1 MPNVQQ
7 IAQEMLAGVEVI
19 LPYFAALAT
28 TAFLIRYFTNIKDE
42 IFRKLLHMIL
52 VVALMF
58 WPFVFDHWYAA
69 ALVALL
75 CIAAFYPLLALLG
88 RIDAFSSFVNE
99 RSTGEFKASL
109 TLVLLMYATVL
120 ALCWGWRGERILS
133 VAAISAWG
141 YGDATAALVGKR
153 FGRHPIEGR
162 LVEGRKS
169 LEGSLAMFA
178 VSFVSVLVVLVIRGG
193 MTWPHLLLTALVTAL
208 VTTVVELV
216 SHHGN
221 DTVTCPLA
229 ATAVLIPLTWLLG
242 G

>member
-1 MPNVQQ
+1 
-7 IAQEMLAGVEVI
+7 
-19 LPYFAALAT
+19 
-28 TAFLIRYFTNIKDE
+28 
-42 IFRKLLHMIL
+42 MIL

-75 CIAAFYPLLALLG
+75 CIAAF
-88 RIDAFSSFVNE
+88 
-99 RSTGEFKASL
+99 
-109 TLVLLMYATVL
+109 
-120 ALCWGWRGERILS
+120 
-133 VAAISAWG
+133 
-141 YGDATAALVGKR
+141 VGKR
-153 FGRHPIEGR
+153 FGRHHIEGR
-162 LVEGRKS
+162 LVEGRKC
-169 LEGSLAMFA
+169 LEGSLAMLV

-193 MTWPHLLLTALVTAL
+193 MAWPHLLLTAFVTAL

-216 SHHGN
+216 SRHGN